1 MGFKDK
7 MTKYYSDAYMEKY
20 GDRMTSVAGTILSV
34 KTEVK
39 SILGIFNKLHVFLV
53 VKPEVGTQL
62 KIHVILVVKPEVGKQ
77 VVKCE
82 YKKNRWFK
90 KPQFIDVNQGHKVI
104 IMGLK
109 GVKGKANSENVLISN
124 IANLTTR
131 KDLHPFDHSQIKKAR
146 QQSTKMMRR

>member
-39 SILGIFNKLHVFLV
+39 SILGIFNKLHVF
-53 VKPEVGTQL
+53 
-62 KIHVILVVKPEVGKQ
+62 LVVKPEVGKQ

-131 KDLHPFDHSQIKKAR
+131 KDLHSFDHSQIKKAR

>member
-53 VKPEVGTQL
+53 VKPV
-62 KIHVILVVKPEVGKQ
+62 VGKQ

>member
-53 VKPEVGTQL
+53 VKPEVG
-62 KIHVILVVKPEVGKQ
+62 KQ

-104 IMGLK
+104 IMGFK

>member
-39 SILGIFNKLHVFLV
+39 SILGIFNKLHVF
-53 VKPEVGTQL
+53 
-62 KIHVILVVKPEVGKQ
+62 LVVKPEVGKQ

-131 KDLHPFDHSQIKKAR
+131 KDLHPFDHSQIKKAI

>member
-53 VKPEVGTQL
+53 VKPEVG
-62 KIHVILVVKPEVGKQ
+62 KQ

-82 YKKNRWFK
+82 YKENRWFK

>member
-39 SILGIFNKLHVFLV
+39 SILGIFNKLHVF
-53 VKPEVGTQL
+53 
-62 KIHVILVVKPEVGKQ
+62 LVVKPEVGKQ

-131 KDLHPFDHSQIKKAR
+131 QDLHPFDHSQIKKAR

>member
-53 VKPEVGTQL
+53 VKPEVG
-62 KIHVILVVKPEVGKQ
+62 KQ

-90 KPQFIDVNQGHKVI
+90 KPQFIDVNQGNKVI

-109 GVKGKANSENVLISN
+109 GVKGKTNSENVIVSN
-124 IANLTTR
+124 IANLTTK

>member
-53 VKPEVGTQL
+53 VKT
-62 KIHVILVVKPEVGKQ
+62 EVGKQ

>member
-20 GDRMTSVAGTILSV
+20 GDRMTSVAGTVLSV

-53 VKPEVGTQL
+53 VKPEVG
-62 KIHVILVVKPEVGKQ
+62 KQ

-82 YKKNRWFK
+82 YRQNKWFK
-90 KPQFIDVNQGHKVI
+90 KPQFIDVNQGNKVI

>member
-7 MTKYYSDAYMEKY
+7 MTKYDSDAYMEKY

-39 SILGIFNKLHVFLV
+39 SILGIFNKLHVF
-53 VKPEVGTQL
+53 
-62 KIHVILVVKPEVGKQ
+62 LVVKPEVGKQ

>member
-53 VKPEVGTQL
+53 VKPEVG
-62 KIHVILVVKPEVGKQ
+62 KQ

-109 GVKGKANSENVLISN
+109 GVKGKANSENVLFSN

>member
-53 VKPEVGTQL
+53 VKPEVG
-62 KIHVILVVKPEVGKQ
+62 KQ

-109 GVKGKANSENVLISN
+109 GIKGKGNSENILVSN
-124 IANLTTR
+124 IANLTTK

>member
-53 VKPEVGTQL
+53 VKPEVG
-62 KIHVILVVKPEVGKQ
+62 KQ

-82 YKKNRWFK
+82 YKQNKWFK

-109 GVKGKANSENVLISN
+109 GIKGKANSETILVSN
-124 IANLTTR
+124 IANLTTK

>member
-53 VKPEVGTQL
+53 VKPEVG
-62 KIHVILVVKPEVGKQ
+62 KQ

-82 YKKNRWFK
+82 YKQNKWFK

-109 GVKGKANSENVLISN
+109 GIKGKANSENILVSN
-124 IANLTTR
+124 IANLTTK

-146 QQSTKMMRR
+146 QQSTNMMRR

>member
-39 SILGIFNKLHVFLV
+39 SILGIFNKLHVF
-53 VKPEVGTQL
+53 
-62 KIHVILVVKPEVGKQ
+62 LVVKPEVGKQ

-146 QQSTKMMRR
+146 QLSTKMMRR

>member
-20 GDRMTSVAGTILSV
+20 RDRMTSVAGTILSV

-39 SILGIFNKLHVFLV
+39 SILGIFNKLHVF
-53 VKPEVGTQL
+53 
-62 KIHVILVVKPEVGKQ
+62 LVVKPEVGKQ

>member
-53 VKPEVGTQL
+53 VKPEVG
-62 KIHVILVVKPEVGKQ
+62 KQ

-109 GVKGKANSENVLISN
+109 GVKGKANFENVLISN

>member
-53 VKPEVGTQL
+53 VKPEVG
-62 KIHVILVVKPEVGKQ
+62 KQ

-109 GVKGKANSENVLISN
+109 GVKVKANSENVLISN

>member
-53 VKPEVGTQL
+53 VKPEVG
-62 KIHVILVVKPEVGKQ
+62 KQ

-82 YKKNRWFK
+82 YKQNKWIK

-109 GVKGKANSENVLISN
+109 GIKGKANSENILVSN
-124 IANLTTR
+124 IANLTTK

>member
-53 VKPEVGTQL
+53 VKPEVG
-62 KIHVILVVKPEVGKQ
+62 KQ

-82 YKKNRWFK
+82 YKQNRWFK

>member
-53 VKPEVGTQL
+53 VKPEVG
-62 KIHVILVVKPEVGKQ
+62 KQ

-82 YKKNRWFK
+82 YKQNKWFK

-109 GVKGKANSENVLISN
+109 GIKGKANSENILVSN
-124 IANLTTR
+124 IANLTTK
-131 KDLHPFDHSQIKKAR
+131 KDLHPLDHSQIKKAR

>member
-39 SILGIFNKLHVFLV
+39 SILGIFNKLHVF
-53 VKPEVGTQL
+53 
-62 KIHVILVVKPEVGKQ
+62 LVVKPEVGKQ

-146 QQSTKMMRR
+146 QQSSKMMRR

>member
-53 VKPEVGTQL
+53 VKPEVG
-62 KIHVILVVKPEVGKQ
+62 KQ

-82 YKKNRWFK
+82 YRQNKWFK

-109 GVKGKANSENVLISN
+109 GVKGKTNSENVIVSN
-124 IANLTTR
+124 IANLTTK

>member
-39 SILGIFNKLHVFLV
+39 SILGIFNKLHVFV
-53 VKPEVGTQL
+53 
-62 KIHVILVVKPEVGKQ
+62 VVKPEVGKQ
-77 VVKCE
+77 VGKCE

>member
-20 GDRMTSVAGTILSV
+20 GDRMKSVDGTILSV

-39 SILGIFNKLHVFLV
+39 SILGIFNKLHVF
-53 VKPEVGTQL
+53 
-62 KIHVILVVKPEVGKQ
+62 LVVKPEVGKQ

>member
-53 VKPEVGTQL
+53 VKPEVG
-62 KIHVILVVKPEVGKQ
+62 KQ

-90 KPQFIDVNQGHKVI
+90 KPLFIDVNQGHKVI